1 MTACA
6 VIVLRPEPSNVATV
20 AAAQTLGLNAIAT
33 PMSRVEPVAWAAPP
47 PERFDAILLGSA
59 NALRHGG
66 DGLANLTR
74 LPVYA
79 VGEVTAA
86 AAREA
91 GFTVVACGTGGI
103 AELLSRLAADDRSR
117 VLRLAGE
124 EHVPIEPPIGMQVQ
138 TLVAYTVRPLPLS
151 PEAVNASARG
161 AVVLLHSAVAAERFA
176 DQCDA
181 LGIDRS
187 TVSLACLGPRI
198 AAAAGDGWRRV
209 GVAPR
214 PDDPALL
221 ALAARMC
228 QSAEVGSTTT

>member
-59 NALRHGG
+59 NAVRHGG

-103 AELLSRLAADDRSR
+103 AELLSRLA
-117 VLRLAGE
+117 GE
-124 EHVPIEPPIGMQVQ
+124 EHVPIKPPIGMQVQ

>member
-1 MTACA
+1 VTACA

-33 PMSRVEPVAWAAPP
+33 PMSWVEPVAWAAPP

-59 NALRHGG
+59 NAVRHGG

-151 PEAVNASARG
+151 PEAVNASAQG

-176 DQCDA
+176 DQCDS